1 MSRKENIEKNMEFL
15 IKELQKEWDVSKET
29 KHRVTISAKDA
40 RRVRI
45 RVQQQIADMGEM
57 LHSQSNMSFKESMK
71 LCRANYVTLRVARK
85 LIAGQNAGQP
95 QEKRNIRLPLTKKSS
110 VVSASLR
117 QSKGGCLWEKN
128 SISYMPIRLGNS
140 RRIRSVAVS

>member
-29 KHRVTISAKDA
+29 KHRVTISVKDA

-45 RVQQQIADMGEM
+45 KVQQKIADMGEM
-57 LHSQSNMSFKESMK
+57 LHNQSDMSFKESMK

-85 LIAGQNAGQP
+85 LIAGQNAAEAAG
-95 QEKRNIRLPLTKKSS
+95 EAEYTIAFDKEEFSCFRKL
-110 VVSASLR
+110 AA
-117 QSKGGCLWEKN
+117 E
-128 SISYMPIRLGNS
+128 
-140 RRIRSVAVS
+140 

>member
-29 KHRVTISAKDA
+29 KHRVTISVKDA

-85 LIAGQNAGQP
+85 LIAGQNAAEAAG
-95 QEKRNIRLPLTKKSS
+95 ETEYTIAFDK
-110 VVSASLR
+110 
-117 QSKGGCLWEKN
+117 EE
-128 SISYMPIRLGNS
+128 S
-140 RRIRSVAVS
+140 RSFRKLAAE

>member
-29 KHRVTISAKDA
+29 KHKVTISVKDA

-45 RVQQQIADMGEM
+45 KVQQQIADMGEM
-57 LHSQSNMSFKESMK
+57 LHNQSDMSFKESMK

-85 LIAGQNAGQP
+85 LISGQNAAEAAG
-95 QEKRNIRLPLTKKSS
+95 EAEYTIAFDKEEFSCFRKL
-110 VVSASLR
+110 AA
-117 QSKGGCLWEKN
+117 E
-128 SISYMPIRLGNS
+128 
-140 RRIRSVAVS
+140 

>member
-29 KHRVTISAKDA
+29 KHRVTISVKDA

-45 RVQQQIADMGEM
+45 KVQQQIADMGEM
-57 LHSQSNMSFKESMK
+57 LHSQSDISFKESMK

-85 LIAGQNAGQP
+85 LTAGQNAAEAAG
-95 QEKRNIRLPLTKKSS
+95 EAEYTIAFDKEEFSCFRKL
-110 VVSASLR
+110 AA
-117 QSKGGCLWEKN
+117 E
-128 SISYMPIRLGNS
+128 
-140 RRIRSVAVS
+140 

>member
-29 KHRVTISAKDA
+29 KHRVTISVKDA

-57 LHSQSNMSFKESMK
+57 LHNQSDISFKESMK

-85 LIAGQNAGQP
+85 LIAGQNAAEAAG
-95 QEKRNIRLPLTKKSS
+95 EAEYTIAFDK
-110 VVSASLR
+110 
-117 QSKGGCLWEKN
+117 EEF
-128 SISYMPIRLGNS
+128 
-140 RRIRSVAVS
+140 RSFRKLAAE

>member
-29 KHRVTISAKDA
+29 KHRVTISVKDA

-45 RVQQQIADMGEM
+45 RVQQQIADRGEM
-57 LHSQSNMSFKESMK
+57 LHNQSDMSFKESMK

-85 LIAGQNAGQP
+85 LISGQNAAEAAG
-95 QEKRNIRLPLTKKSS
+95 EAEYTIAFDK
-110 VVSASLR
+110 
-117 QSKGGCLWEKN
+117 EEF
-128 SISYMPIRLGNS
+128 
-140 RRIRSVAVS
+140 RSFRKLAAE

>member
-29 KHRVTISAKDA
+29 KHRVTISVKDA
-40 RRVRI
+40 KRVRI

-57 LHSQSNMSFKESMK
+57 LHNQSDMSFKESMK

-85 LIAGQNAGQP
+85 LIAGQNAA
-95 QEKRNIRLPLTKKSS
+95 E
-110 VVSASLR
+110 ASGEAEYTIAFDKEEFSCFRKLAT
-117 QSKGGCLWEKN
+117 E
-128 SISYMPIRLGNS
+128 
-140 RRIRSVAVS
+140 

>member
-29 KHRVTISAKDA
+29 KHRVTISVKDA

-45 RVQQQIADMGEM
+45 KIQQQISDMGEM
-57 LHSQSNMSFKESMK
+57 LHSQSDMSFKESMK

-85 LIAGQNAGQP
+85 LIAGQNAAEAAG
-95 QEKRNIRLPLTKKSS
+95 EAEYTIAFDKEEFSCFRKL
-110 VVSASLR
+110 AA
-117 QSKGGCLWEKN
+117 E
-128 SISYMPIRLGNS
+128 
-140 RRIRSVAVS
+140 

>member
-29 KHRVTISAKDA
+29 KHRVTISVKDA

-57 LHSQSNMSFKESMK
+57 LHNQSDMSFKESMK

-85 LIAGQNAGQP
+85 LIAGQNAAEESG
-95 QEKRNIRLPLTKKSS
+95 EVEYTIAFDKEEFSCFRKLAT
-110 VVSASLR
+110 
-117 QSKGGCLWEKN
+117 E
-128 SISYMPIRLGNS
+128 
-140 RRIRSVAVS
+140 

>member
-29 KHRVTISAKDA
+29 KHRVTISVKDA

-57 LHSQSNMSFKESMK
+57 LHNQSDISFKESMK

-85 LIAGQNAGQP
+85 LIAGQNAA
-95 QEKRNIRLPLTKKSS
+95 E
-110 VVSASLR
+110 
-117 QSKGGCLWEKN
+117 E
-128 SISYMPIRLGNS
+128 LGES
-140 RRIRSVAVS
+140 EYTIAFDKEEFRSFRKLAAE

>member
-29 KHRVTISAKDA
+29 KHRVTISVKDA

-45 RVQQQIADMGEM
+45 KVQQQIADMGEM
-57 LHSQSNMSFKESMK
+57 LHSQSDMSFKESMK

-85 LIAGQNAGQP
+85 LIAGQNAAEAAG
-95 QEKRNIRLPLTKKSS
+95 EAEYTIAFDK
-110 VVSASLR
+110 
-117 QSKGGCLWEKN
+117 EEF
-128 SISYMPIRLGNS
+128 
-140 RRIRSVAVS
+140 RSFRKLAAE

>member
-29 KHRVTISAKDA
+29 KHRVTISVKDA

-45 RVQQQIADMGEM
+45 RVQQQIANMGEM
-57 LHSQSNMSFKESMK
+57 LHSQSDMSFKESMK

-85 LIAGQNAGQP
+85 LIAGQNAAEAAG
-95 QEKRNIRLPLTKKSS
+95 EAEYTVAFDK
-110 VVSASLR
+110 
-117 QSKGGCLWEKN
+117 EEF
-128 SISYMPIRLGNS
+128 
-140 RRIRSVAVS
+140 RSFRKLAAE

>member
-71 LCRANYVTLRVARK
+71 LCIANYVTLRVARK
-85 LIAGQNAGQP
+85 LIAGQNAAEAAG
-95 QEKRNIRLPLTKKSS
+95 ETEYTIAFDKEEFSCFRKL
-110 VVSASLR
+110 AA
-117 QSKGGCLWEKN
+117 E
-128 SISYMPIRLGNS
+128 
-140 RRIRSVAVS
+140 

>member
-29 KHRVTISAKDA
+29 KHRVTISVKDA

-45 RVQQQIADMGEM
+45 KVQQQIADMGEM

-85 LIAGQNAGQP
+85 LIAGQNAAEAAG
-95 QEKRNIRLPLTKKSS
+95 ETEYTIAFDKEEFSCFRKL
-110 VVSASLR
+110 AA
-117 QSKGGCLWEKN
+117 E
-128 SISYMPIRLGNS
+128 
-140 RRIRSVAVS
+140 

>member
-29 KHRVTISAKDA
+29 KHRVTISVKDA
-40 RRVRI
+40 RRIRI

-57 LHSQSNMSFKESMK
+57 LHNQSDMSFKESMK

-85 LIAGQNAGQP
+85 LIAGQNAAEAAG
-95 QEKRNIRLPLTKKSS
+95 EAEYTVAFDK
-110 VVSASLR
+110 
-117 QSKGGCLWEKN
+117 EEF
-128 SISYMPIRLGNS
+128 
-140 RRIRSVAVS
+140 RSFRKLAAE

>member
-29 KHRVTISAKDA
+29 KHRVTISVKDA

-45 RVQQQIADMGEM
+45 KVQQQITDMGEM
-57 LHSQSNMSFKESMK
+57 LHSQSDMSFMESMK

-85 LIAGQNAGQP
+85 LIAGQNAAEESG
-95 QEKRNIRLPLTKKSS
+95 EVEYTIAFDKEEF
-110 VVSASLR
+110 
-117 QSKGGCLWEKN
+117 GCFRKLATE
-128 SISYMPIRLGNS
+128 
-140 RRIRSVAVS
+140 

>member
-29 KHRVTISAKDA
+29 KHRVTLSVKDA
-40 RRVRI
+40 RMVRI

-57 LHSQSNMSFKESMK
+57 LHNQSDMSFKESMK

-85 LIAGQNAGQP
+85 LIAGQNAAEAAG
-95 QEKRNIRLPLTKKSS
+95 EAEYTIAFDKEEFSCFRKL
-110 VVSASLR
+110 AA
-117 QSKGGCLWEKN
+117 E
-128 SISYMPIRLGNS
+128 
-140 RRIRSVAVS
+140 

>member
-15 IKELQKEWDVSKET
+15 IKEVQKEWDVSKET

-85 LIAGQNAGQP
+85 LIAGQNAAEAAG
-95 QEKRNIRLPLTKKSS
+95 ETEYTIAFDKEEFSCFRKL
-110 VVSASLR
+110 AA
-117 QSKGGCLWEKN
+117 E
-128 SISYMPIRLGNS
+128 
-140 RRIRSVAVS
+140 

>member
-29 KHRVTISAKDA
+29 KHRVTISVKDA

-45 RVQQQIADMGEM
+45 KVQQQIADMGEM
-57 LHSQSNMSFKESMK
+57 LHSQSDMSFKESMK

-85 LIAGQNAGQP
+85 LIAGQNAAEDAG
-95 QEKRNIRLPLTKKSS
+95 EAEYTIAFDK
-110 VVSASLR
+110 
-117 QSKGGCLWEKN
+117 EEF
-128 SISYMPIRLGNS
+128 
-140 RRIRSVAVS
+140 RSFRKLAAE

>member
-29 KHRVTISAKDA
+29 KHRVTISVKDA

-57 LHSQSNMSFKESMK
+57 LHNQSDMSFKESMK

-85 LIAGQNAGQP
+85 LIAGQNAAEAAG
-95 QEKRNIRLPLTKKSS
+95 EAEYTIAFDK
-110 VVSASLR
+110 
-117 QSKGGCLWEKN
+117 EEF
-128 SISYMPIRLGNS
+128 
-140 RRIRSVAVS
+140 RSFRKFAAE

>member
-29 KHRVTISAKDA
+29 KHRVTISVKDA
-40 RRVRI
+40 KRVRI

-57 LHSQSNMSFKESMK
+57 LHNQSDISFKESMK

-85 LIAGQNAGQP
+85 LIAGQNAAEAAG
-95 QEKRNIRLPLTKKSS
+95 EAEYTIAFDKEEFSCFRKL
-110 VVSASLR
+110 AA
-117 QSKGGCLWEKN
+117 E
-128 SISYMPIRLGNS
+128 
-140 RRIRSVAVS
+140 

>member
-29 KHRVTISAKDA
+29 KHRVTISVKDA

-45 RVQQQIADMGEM
+45 KVQQQISDPGEM
-57 LHSQSNMSFKESMK
+57 LHSQSDMSFKESIK

-85 LIAGQNAGQP
+85 LIAGQNAAEAAG
-95 QEKRNIRLPLTKKSS
+95 ETEYTIAFDKEEFSCFRKL
-110 VVSASLR
+110 AA
-117 QSKGGCLWEKN
+117 E
-128 SISYMPIRLGNS
+128 
-140 RRIRSVAVS
+140 

>member
-85 LIAGQNAGQP
+85 LIAGQNAAEESG
-95 QEKRNIRLPLTKKSS
+95 EVEYTIAFDKEEFSCFRKL
-110 VVSASLR
+110 AS
-117 QSKGGCLWEKN
+117 E
-128 SISYMPIRLGNS
+128 
-140 RRIRSVAVS
+140 

>member
-29 KHRVTISAKDA
+29 KHRVTISVKDA

-45 RVQQQIADMGEM
+45 RVQQQISDMGGM
-57 LHSQSNMSFKESMK
+57 LHNQSDISFKESMK

-85 LIAGQNAGQP
+85 LIAGQNAAEAAG
-95 QEKRNIRLPLTKKSS
+95 EAEYTIAFDKEEFSCFRKL
-110 VVSASLR
+110 AA
-117 QSKGGCLWEKN
+117 E
-128 SISYMPIRLGNS
+128 
-140 RRIRSVAVS
+140 